1 MASYA
6 DDHATYAE
14 EQQKRRVNESQST
27 SRLDRS
33 DPLLASFFTSDRLD
47 DPPSTMFTNLA
58 QVLQNYDPE
67 SNPVLVGMIDQL
79 LSEASSHEGS
89 SGVSQEFLDTLDRIP
104 KGSLTLEDSCAIC
117 ATPYLDDKYP
127 LVVQLKCRH
136 SFDMECITPWLKLHT
151 TCPMCR
157 AEVQK
162 ARRIEVPED
171 SEEEYD
177 DTYG

>member
-6 DDHATYAE
+6 DDHASYAQ
-14 EQQKRRVNESQST
+14 EQDRHEAEPQST
-27 SRLDRS
+27 SRLDRN
-33 DPLLASFFTSDRLD
+33 DPLLASFFTSDRLTE
-47 DPPSTMFTNLA
+47 PSSAMFTNLA
-58 QVLQNYDPE
+58 QALQNYDPN
-67 SNPVLVGMIDQL
+67 SNPVVVRMIEQL
-79 LSEASSHEGS
+79 QSEAFSHEGS
-89 SGVSQEFLDTLDRIP
+89 AGVGQEFLDTLDRIP
-104 KGSLTLEDSCAIC
+104 KNSLTLEDSCAIC
-117 ATPYLDDKYP
+117 ATPYLEDKYP

-162 ARRIEVPED
+162 ARQIEVPED